1 MQRIQS
7 ALELSAAVGRIRR
20 ESQNQSEASHS
31 PGLVSALNFQ
41 QNQNL
46 LGLDLFNSNPGRNSV
61 INFRLPRHLS
71 SSTPAV
77 SPSASPS
84 VSFRQI
90 SVIRSVSDCQDSVFD
105 EDLPLQS
112 QLPNTLTEMDDKEA
126 EIQFMKDELE
136 TKRLCLPIRDVF
148 MHNIADMY
156 QGKILTPC

>member
-20 ESQNQSEASHS
+20 ESQHQSESGHS
-31 PGLVSALNFQ
+31 PGLVSALNYQ

-46 LGLDLFNSNPGRNSV
+46 LGLDLFNSNPSRNSV
-61 INFRLPRHLS
+61 INFRLPRPRHLS

-84 VSFRQI
+84 ASFRQI

-148 MHNIADMY
+148 MHNIEDTIEAA
-156 QGKILTPC
+156 